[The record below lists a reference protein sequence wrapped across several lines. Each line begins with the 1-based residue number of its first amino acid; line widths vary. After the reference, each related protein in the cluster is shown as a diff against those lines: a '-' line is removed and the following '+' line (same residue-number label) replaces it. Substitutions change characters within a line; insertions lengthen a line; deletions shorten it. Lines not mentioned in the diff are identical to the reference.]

1 MVKFEET
8 KASVFLVHRL
18 VFLLRRSYFGRRA
31 ALFESAAVCEPNVS
45 GVFTH
50 PVFVGRICSSHRAP
64 FVQKPCERRCE
75 IKMVERRLFGG

>member
-31 ALFESAAVCEPNVS
+31 ALLERAAVCEPNVS

-50 PVFVGRICSSHRAP
+50 PVFVGRIFSFHRAP
-64 FVQKPCERRCE
+64 FVQKPRERRCE